1 MLTPITSPH
10 ALAVL
15 LGTSLS
21 KLTYT
26 LYGIGVNSQYTTF
39 TIPKK
44 SGGIRTISAP
54 NPQLKTLQQ
63 RLKIHLEKL
72 YQPHP
77 AATAFIEKRGIVFNA
92 QQHVKKNAV
101 FNIDLQNF
109 YDQINFGRI
118 FGLLTSKPYSLQT
131 DTAKMI
137 AHMCCINRILPQGAP
152 TSPVISN
159 MICRRL
165 DRELSLLAKENRAYY
180 SRYADDITFSL
191 MSPENNEV
199 FEISPQLKPGSK
211 LEEIITRNGF
221 SINHKKVRLQLSKER
236 QTVTGLKVNRIVN
249 VDRRYI
255 RTTRAM
261 IFSLSKGIETAN
273 DLFKSKFPDGAS
285 RMELMVAGRINF
297 IGMVKGMDSSV
308 YQSLAK
314 NFNNLQLDL
323 KIPIKPKVKKSDLET
338 KLHFYSY
345 ENKAHLNQCAWV
357 VTFEDVEGLDEDQK
371 LIQAS
376 AFALKNNRIFTAAH
390 VFSKAGNPDS
400 CYIYRIN
407 EPHVKYKMEIAS
419 RCDTSD
425 ILELRFAEPID
436 TKFNYLKIANNL
448 EAGSGYKLSIIGF
461 PQLFAG
467 HSSVTITPCTV
478 TNSFI
483 RSTFTHVQVDAAI
496 LGGNSGGPV
505 VNAYME
511 VVGIATN
518 GVSATGEGFNSFIS
532 AKHINLE

>member
-10 ALAVL
+10 AFAVL
-15 LGTSLS
+15 IGTTLS

-26 LYGIGVNSQYTTF
+26 LYGRGVNSQYTTF
-39 TIPKK
+39 SIPKK
-44 SGGIRTISAP
+44 SGGIRTINAP
-54 NPQLKTLQQ
+54 NPQLKILQQ

-72 YQPHP
+72 YKPHS

-92 QQHVKKNAV
+92 CQHVKKNVV
-101 FNIDLQNF
+101 FNIDLQSF
-109 YDQINFGRI
+109 YDQIHFGRI
-118 FGLLTSKPYSLQT
+118 QGLLISKPYSLQK
-131 DTAKMI
+131 DTATLI
-137 AHMCCINRILPQGAP
+137 AHMCCTNKILPQGAP

-165 DRELSLLAKENRAYY
+165 DKELSLLAKENRAYY
-180 SRYADDITFSL
+180 SRYADDITFSSIFSENNGIYET
-191 MSPENNEV
+191 SPE
-199 FEISPQLKPGSK
+199 LKLGSK

-221 SINHKKVRLQLSKER
+221 SINYKKVRLQSSKER
-236 QTVTGLKVNRIVN
+236 QTVTGLKVNKKVN
-249 VDRRYI
+249 IDRRYI

-261 IFSLSKGIETAN
+261 IYSLSKGIEAAN
-273 DLFKSKFPDGAS
+273 DLFKLKFPDGAS
-285 RMELMVAGRINF
+285 RMEFMVAGRINF

-314 NFNNLQLDL
+314 SFNNLQLGL
-323 KIPIKPKVKKSDLET
+323 KVPIKPKIKKSELET

-345 ENKAHLNQCAWV
+345 ENRAHLNQCVWV
-357 VTFEDVEGLDEDQK
+357 VTFENIEGLDDDQQF
-371 LIQAS
+371 IQAS

-390 VFSKAGNPDS
+390 VFSKAGNPNS
-400 CYIYRIN
+400 CYIYRIY
-407 EPHVKYKMEIAS
+407 EPHLKYKMEIAS
-419 RCDTSD
+419 RCDISD
-425 ILELRFAEPID
+425 ILELRFIDAID
-436 TKFNYLKIANNL
+436 TKFSYLKIANSL
-448 EAGSGYKLSIIGF
+448 DAGSGYKLSIIGF
-461 PQLFAG
+461 PQLLGG

-483 RSTFTHVQVDAAI
+483 RSTFTQVQVDATI

-518 GVSATGEGFNSFIS
+518 GVSATGEGFNSFVS
-532 AKHINLE
+532 AKHIKLE